1 MEMNNAFINWL
12 PLTIVLLPFFAGLAL
27 YLTGEGKPGL
37 VNPLVLVSTLLPLIF
52 AAFFYS
58 PVAAGRFPSMALDI
72 LPPVGLSFRIDY
84 LSFYALLL
92 FTAAGLVVSIYALHY
107 LGQSEA
113 RRHRFFGFHLLVLS
127 GCYGVAAAGDFFSF
141 YLFFEF
147 MSIMF
152 FVLVAHNQSGAAIR
166 AAYKF
171 LIMTIIAGVT
181 LFLAVAVVYWETG
194 TLTFARP
201 GLDLEQSTLV
211 LIAFIG
217 FVIAFGIKSALFPL
231 HLWMPDAYSEAPLP
245 AATISSMIML
255 KTGAYGLIR
264 VYGNIYGIEHLG
276 ETDWSFYLVIL
287 AGFTILFGSIVA
299 LAQED
304 LIRRLA
310 YSGIA
315 QVGYIILGIALLN
328 QLALA
333 GATYHILAHAFMK
346 GALFLCAG
354 LMIRKSGSRLIADLK
369 GIGRKL
375 PVTMICFTLATITAV
390 GMPPFNIFISKWHLG
405 LGALEAESLVIVL
418 ILLASSM
425 LNAAYYLPIVTRA
438 FLGAEAED
446 GSEHPEAGPGGT
458 YRAGQ
463 EGTGEKN
470 RSQFPLLAEAPA
482 ALLVPVIILALGCF
496 VFGLT
501 PVNLPLVLIEKGIA
515 LYF

>member
-12 PLTIVLLPFFAGLAL
+12 PLAIVLLPFFAGLAL
-27 YLTGEGKPGL
+27 YLIGEGKPGL
-37 VNPLVLVSTLLPLIF
+37 INPLVLASTILPLLF
-52 AAFFYS
+52 AAFFYP
-58 PVAAGRFPSMALDI
+58 PVAAGRFPSMVLNI
-72 LPPVGLSFRIDY
+72 LPPVGLSFRVDY

-92 FTAAGLVVSIYALHY
+92 FAAAGLVVSIYALHY
-107 LGQSEA
+107 LGPGEK

-152 FVLVAHNQSGAAIR
+152 FVLVAHNQSAAAIR

-194 TLTFARP
+194 ILTFASP
-201 GLDLEQSTLV
+201 GLGLEQSTLV

-217 FVIAFGIKSALFPL
+217 FIVAFGIKSALFPL

-264 VYGNIYGIEHLG
+264 VYGNIYGIEHLT
-276 ETDWSFYLVIL
+276 ETDWSYYLVIL

-315 QVGYIILGIALLN
+315 QVGYIILGIALIN
-328 QLALA
+328 ELAFQ
-333 GATYHILAHAFMK
+333 GAAYHILAHAFMK
-346 GALFLCAG
+346 GTLFLCAG
-354 LMIRKSGSRLIADLK
+354 VMIRESGSRVIADLK
-369 GIGRKL
+369 GIGCKL
-375 PVTMICFTLATITAV
+375 PVTMICFATATVTAV

-405 LGALEAESLVIVL
+405 LGALEADSLVIVL

-438 FLGAEAED
+438 FMGTGA
-446 GSEHPEAGPGGT
+446 GSGTDHPETGPGGT
-458 YRAGQ
+458 HPA
-463 EGTGEKN
+463 EDAGTGEKN
-470 RSQFPLLAEAPA
+470 RGSLPLLSEAPA
-482 ALLVPVIILALGCF
+482 ALLIPVIILALGCF

-501 PVNLPLVLIEKGIA
+501 PVNLPLELIEKGIA

>member
-1 MEMNNAFINWL
+1 MEMTTIFTNWL
-12 PLTIVLLPFFAGLAL
+12 PLATVLLPFLAGLAL
-27 YLTGEGKPGL
+27 YLIGERKPGL
-37 VNPLVLVSTLLPLIF
+37 INPLVLASTFLPFLF
-52 AAFFYS
+52 AASFYP
-58 PVAAGRFPSMALDI
+58 PVSAGLFPSLALDI
-72 LPPVGLSFRIDY
+72 LPPVGLSLRVDY

-92 FTAAGLVVSIYALHY
+92 FATAGLIVSIYALHY
-107 LGQSEA
+107 LGRDEA
-113 RRHRFFGFHLLVLS
+113 KRHRFFAFQLLVLS
-127 GCYGVAAAGDFFSF
+127 GCYGVAAAGDFFTF

-194 TLTFARP
+194 TLTFARS
-201 GLDLEQSTLV
+201 GLGLENSNLV

-217 FVIAFGIKSALFPL
+217 FIVAFGIKSALFPL
-231 HLWMPDAYSEAPLP
+231 HLWLPDAYSEAPLP

-264 VYGNIYGIEHLG
+264 VYGNIYGIEHLS
-276 ETDWSFYLVIL
+276 ETDWSYYLLIL

-299 LAQED
+299 LAQKD

-315 QVGYIILGIALLN
+315 QVGYIILGIALMN
-328 QLALA
+328 ELALV
-333 GATYHILAHAFMK
+333 GAAYHILAHAFMK

-354 LMIRKSGSRLIADLK
+354 LMIRESGSRAIADLQ

-375 PVTMICFTLATITAV
+375 PVTMICFGVATVTAV

-405 LGALEAESLVIVL
+405 LGALAVESLVIVL

-425 LNAAYYLPIVTRA
+425 LNATYYLPIVTRA
-438 FLGAEAED
+438 FLGAGPGSAPGNMEAET
-446 GSEHPEAGPGGT
+446 GGT
-458 YRAGQ
+458 NPAGSTK
-463 EGTGEKN
+463 TGN
-470 RSQFPLLAEAPA
+470 YHRSRLPLLSEAPA
-482 ALLVPVIILALGCF
+482 SLLIPVIILALGCF

-501 PVNLPLVLIEKGIA
+501 PVNLPLELIEKGIA